1 MTKTQKILLWV
12 GLALFIIPEILW
24 SPTGN
29 FVNTL
34 SGEPLFGEGS
44 FRPNFLTDSSNINY
58 LSFMLSM
65 QCAGAVLVFGS
76 FASKIRNHKFSFS
89 WFLVSFL
96 LFVWVVFQFL
106 LAGISINVRSI
117 GF

>member
-29 FVNTL
+29 LVYAFSQNSNSPSLLRETAIMN
-34 SGEPLFGEGS
+34 SG
-44 FRPNFLTDSSNINY
+44 NVNY
-58 LSFMLSM
+58 LNFVLSVQFVGVFLSFLMWSL
-65 QCAGAVLVFGS
+65 
-76 FASKIRNHKFSFS
+76 KIRKEKLSTS
-89 WFLVSFL
+89 WLLVSFL
-96 LFVWVVFQFL
+96 LFVWAVFQFL